1 MHQPVFTV
9 HLGPLDCVFVNE
21 YMHTCILV
29 KCIYLF
35 FIVETILADVRG
47 MQTAQQLRLLS
58 DSTIKNKNT
67 CSHTHTRLHTRLN

>member
-1 MHQPVFTV
+1 MYISNV
-9 HLGPLDCVFVNE
+9 
-21 YMHTCILV
+21 
-29 KCIYLF
+29 YLPF

-67 CSHTHTRLHTRLN
+67 CSHTHTHVLN

>member
-1 MHQPVFTV
+1 MYISKV
-9 HLGPLDCVFVNE
+9 
-21 YMHTCILV
+21 
-29 KCIYLF
+29 YLPF

-67 CSHTHTRLHTRLN
+67 CSHTHTHTLAYPFKLINLSNQCY

>member
-1 MHQPVFTV
+1 MYISKV
-9 HLGPLDCVFVNE
+9 
-21 YMHTCILV
+21 
-29 KCIYLF
+29 YLPF

-67 CSHTHTRLHTRLN
+67 CSHTHTQTLAYPFKLINLSNQCY